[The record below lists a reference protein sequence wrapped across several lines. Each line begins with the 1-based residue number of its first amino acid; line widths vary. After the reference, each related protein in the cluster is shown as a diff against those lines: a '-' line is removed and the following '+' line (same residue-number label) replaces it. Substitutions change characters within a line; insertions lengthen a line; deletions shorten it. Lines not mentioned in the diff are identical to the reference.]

1 MHRSD
6 FLPHLGR
13 GLTFLI
19 VVGAAACAPT
29 ATPPVQPVQ
38 RAPQLVPAPASM
50 ALAAGAPFNVEQT
63 TGIYVDGG
71 PAATAIAEMLAA
83 QLRKSTEFP
92 IAVGGAASAVRG
104 GIILRVVGDHP
115 SLGNEGYEL
124 TVSSD
129 SVRLIAN
136 QPAGLFHGIQT
147 IRQLLP
153 ADIEADAGAERSQ
166 WPIAAVSIVDQPRFA
181 WRGAMMDVAR
191 HFFTVDEVEQFID
204 ILALYKFNVLHL
216 HLSDDQ
222 GWRIVINSRPKLTAM
237 GSATQVGGGPGG
249 FFTQQDYQDIV
260 RYAAARWITIVP
272 EIDMPAHSNAGL
284 IGYPEYACSQRPTG
298 PYTGTDVGWSSLCVD
313 KEETYAYLDDIIRE
327 ISSLTPG
334 PYFHIGG
341 DEVQALTDEQYV
353 KFIERVQGIV
363 NKYGKTMIGW
373 EEIGKARL
381 NSTSIAQQ
389 WKSDSASAAVTS
401 GTKLIMS
408 PANKIYLDMKYNP
421 STELGLHWAAYVE
434 VRDAYDWDPAL
445 YMKGVTE
452 QNIVGVEA
460 PFWSETLRNITAL
473 EFLAMPRL
481 PAVAEIGWTPQG
493 VRNWESF
500 RNRIATHAPRW
511 RYLGIDYYAS
521 PQVPW

>member
-1 MHRSD
+1 M
-6 FLPHLGR
+6 
-13 GLTFLI
+13 
-19 VVGAAACAPT
+19 
-29 ATPPVQPVQ
+29 
-38 RAPQLVPAPASM
+38 
-50 ALAAGAPFNVEQT
+50 
-63 TGIYVDGG
+63 
-71 PAATAIAEMLAA
+71 
-83 QLRKSTEFP
+83 
-92 IAVGGAASAVRG
+92 
-104 GIILRVVGDHP
+104 
-115 SLGNEGYEL
+115 
-124 TVSSD
+124 
-129 SVRLIAN
+129 
-136 QPAGLFHGIQT
+136 
-147 IRQLLP
+147 
-153 ADIEADAGAERSQ
+153 
-166 WPIAAVSIVDQPRFA
+166 
-181 WRGAMMDVAR
+181 
-191 HFFTVDEVEQFID
+191 
-204 ILALYKFNVLHL
+204 
-216 HLSDDQ
+216 
-222 GWRIVINSRPKLTAM
+222 INSRPKLTAM

-260 RYAAARWITIVP
+260 RYAAARYITIVP

-511 RYLGIDYYAS
+511 RYLGINYYAS